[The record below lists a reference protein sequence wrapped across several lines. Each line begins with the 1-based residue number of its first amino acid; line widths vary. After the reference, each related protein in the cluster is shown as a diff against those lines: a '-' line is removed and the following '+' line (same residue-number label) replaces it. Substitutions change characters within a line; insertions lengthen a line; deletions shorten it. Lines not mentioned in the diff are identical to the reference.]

1 MRGIVGC
8 YGITLLVV
16 AGIIIWGSCFSIT
29 GDEMGYCLLNY
40 YLIFPILTF
49 TCGMKLGSKKLRY
62 GIGYLFIVGILGV
75 CMIGSVFH
83 YLEWSLGIT
92 GILCAA
98 AGLLSKKLM
107 VWLDNRFAEK

>member
-1 MRGIVGC
+1 MKGIVGC

-49 TCGMKLGSKKLRY
+49 TC
-62 GIGYLFIVGILGV
+62 
-75 CMIGSVFH
+75 
-83 YLEWSLGIT
+83 
-92 GILCAA
+92 
-98 AGLLSKKLM
+98 
-107 VWLDNRFAEK
+107 

>member
-1 MRGIVGC
+1 MPAE
-8 YGITLLVV
+8 LL
-16 AGIIIWGSCFSIT
+16 F
-29 GDEMGYCLLNY
+29 N
-40 YLIFPILTF
+40 FPILTF

-92 GILCAA
+92 GIFVRLPVCWVKSCWF
-98 AGLLSKKLM
+98 GLIIGLRKIGISKSTA
-107 VWLDNRFAEK
+107 VRAV